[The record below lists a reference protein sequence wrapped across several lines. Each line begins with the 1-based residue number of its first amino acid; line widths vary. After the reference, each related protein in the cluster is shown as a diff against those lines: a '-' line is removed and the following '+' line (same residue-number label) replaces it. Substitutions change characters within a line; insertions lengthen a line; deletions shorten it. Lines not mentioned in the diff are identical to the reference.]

1 MSIVSIVLASL
12 VTVEFFYIFYLE
24 SIATK
29 SNKTRKVFNIN
40 KEDQANETV
49 VTLFKNQGI
58 YNGLLGVLI
67 LIAVFYLHN
76 IVVTGLLMG
85 YIILVAV
92 YGAVT
97 SQPKILLMQGGLPI
111 LTLISLFF
119 K

>member
-12 VTVEFFYIFYLE
+12 VAVEFFYIFYLE

-40 KEDQANETV
+40 KDDQANETV

>member
-12 VTVEFFYIFYLE
+12 VAVEFFYIFYLE

-40 KEDQANETV
+40 EEDQANETV

-97 SQPKILLMQGGLPI
+97 SQPKILFMQGGLPI